1 MIKEQEAVRVVS
13 LMLTWNCNLNCT
25 YCFELFKRPD
35 REMSVEVAKR
45 VLSEEFSTFAGRD
58 ECKQGGYLKVDF
70 FGGEPLLRFDL
81 IREITE
87 WVCGL
92 DLPFR
97 VMLSVTSNGTLLDEC
112 KQRWFEEHKEVIRV
126 VLSVDGTEEIQQI
139 NRGDLATDAP
149 ISFVRRVWPN
159 LHFKST
165 ISRAA
170 LPTLSRDLISLLEA
184 GHTISPN
191 LASGEDWQEGDDV
204 IYKRELEKL
213 ASWHLAH
220 PEIEPM
226 RIFMQHFIALLEPY
240 CNQPPK
246 KNCGTG
252 TTMVAYDWDGT
263 PYPCHLFVP
272 ITHGRSEAVEELK
285 EVDFFDDKR
294 FLEDSCNGCKLQ
306 RVCKTC
312 YGFNYRDRGDVRKR
326 DFRVCKM
333 MLVEAQVISAFQIN
347 YLMALRKEREL
358 TPFEL
363 TALQGAV
370 RCYELYKD
378 FSFDEDILIV

>member
-13 LMLTWNCNLNCT
+13 LMLTWACNLNCT

-35 REMSVEVAKR
+35 REMTFEVAKR
-45 VLSEEFSTFAGRD
+45 VLSEEFATFAERE
-58 ECKQGGYLKVDF
+58 ECKQGGYLKIDF

-81 IREITE
+81 IRLVTE
-87 WVCGL
+87 WVMTL
-92 DLPFR
+92 NLPFR
-97 VMLSVTSNGTLLDEC
+97 VMLSVTSNGTLLDEE
-112 KQRWFEEHKEVIRV
+112 KQRWFEAHKEHIRI

-139 NRGDLATDAP
+139 NRGELAADAP
-149 ISFVRRVWPN
+149 INFVRRVWPT

-170 LPTLSRDLISLLEA
+170 LPTLSRDLIALLEA

-191 LASGEDWQEGDDV
+191 LASGEDWQVGDEV
-204 IYKRELEKL
+204 IYKRELETL
-213 ASWHLAH
+213 AMWHLAH
-220 PEIEPM
+220 REVEPM
-226 RIFMQHFIALLEPY
+226 RIFMQHFVALTEPF
-240 CNQPPK
+240 CNETPR

-272 ITHGRSEAVEELK
+272 VTHGREEAGEELRR
-285 EVDFFDDKR
+285 VDFFDDAR
-294 FLEDSCNGCKLQ
+294 FLDEMCADCKLR

-326 DFRVCKM
+326 DRRVCRM
-333 MLVEAQVISAFQIN
+333 MLVEAQVISTFQIH
-347 YLMALRKEREL
+347 YLMALRKERTL
-358 TPFEL
+358 NKFEL
-363 TALQGAV
+363 AALQGAL
-370 RCYELYKD
+370 RCYELYHD
-378 FSFDEDILIV
+378 FSFDEVDN